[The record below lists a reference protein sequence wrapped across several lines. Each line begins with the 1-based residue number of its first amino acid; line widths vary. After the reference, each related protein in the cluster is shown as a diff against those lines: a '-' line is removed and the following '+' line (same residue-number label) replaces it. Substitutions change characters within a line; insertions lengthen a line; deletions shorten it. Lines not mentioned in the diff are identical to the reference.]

1 MNTMSVR
8 AKHSRSTVAE
18 ALIRSLEDAVKFNP
32 NDAVRPCAVL
42 WTDQDAQWQPVIP
55 RLRQMLPHLLTLGE
69 YQPDQR
75 TGPAIWLR
83 SAVDRLLPNTDW
95 ADENPPILYLPHVS
109 RQNLRAVE
117 ECPDYLKPL
126 VELQYRGVC
135 WTQKNGRDW
144 TVEAFLV
151 SYDGGL
157 GLDLAHDEATR
168 QAMHGSLEELAETAV
183 EHLTDK
189 RLEAED
195 FNRLFSED
203 IVRDLLRW
211 LSEPESVKSHWSE
224 GRWVAFKSRCHDDYK
239 FDPDRDGILVGI
251 ELLGRREGT
260 WAAVWRRFAESPV
273 LYPGIPELLRNA
285 MPSELFLERS
295 SWPQEND
302 KDEKELRQALVALE
316 HSVPGEARDMI
327 RKLEI
332 RHGPRRDWVWAELD
346 QAPLARAL
354 THLTVLA
361 EHTATGLGGA
371 STAEMAAGYVD
382 SAWKVDAAAL
392 SAMATVKTAAD
403 IQAVGKVLDVIY
415 KPWLESAAEHLQKL
429 AEGDPLPGQDAQER
443 KDIEIESGGVFL
455 FADGL
460 RFDISQQ
467 LVERMRDKGWLV
479 NLRTRW
485 AGLPSV
491 TATAKPA
498 VSPVSQHVCG
508 LSPGEDF
515 SPATMD
521 TGQPLTT
528 HRFRKL
534 LAAND
539 YHYLDIDETGDPSG
553 RGWTESG
560 NLDKQGHSLQDKLA
574 GQVQD
579 QIELLLDRIETL
591 FKAGWDEVRVITDHG
606 WLWLP
611 GGLPKVALPSYL
623 TASRWARCAVI
634 KEGSNVEVPTVHWNW
649 NAEERIA
656 IAPGIACFSE
666 GHKYAH
672 GGLSIQ
678 ECLIPV
684 ISVVDRTVPDAVAP
698 RFTDVSWV
706 GFRCRVQIERVQ
718 PGWFVDLRTEVNNAD
733 STISSARPVDSEG
746 PTSLLVEDDD
756 MEGKPAVIV
765 VLDTDGKVLVKQA
778 VMVGENP

>member
-1 MNTMSVR
+1 MTNR
-8 AKHSRSTVAE
+8 PDHSKLTVTE
-18 ALIRSLEDAVKFNP
+18 ALVRSLDDAIRYNP
-32 NDAVRPCAVL
+32 NDATRPCAVL
-42 WTDQDAQWQPVIP
+42 WTDHDAQWQPVIP
-55 RLRQMLPHLLTLGE
+55 RLRLLLPHLLTLGE
-69 YQPDQR
+69 YQPEQR

-83 SAVDRLLPNTDW
+83 SVVDRALSGIELSED
-95 ADENPPILYLPHVS
+95 DPPILYLPHVS
-109 RQNLRAVE
+109 RQNLRAVQ
-117 ECPDYLKPL
+117 ECPDNLKPL

-135 WTQKNGRDW
+135 WTQKNGKDW

-151 SYDGGL
+151 SDDGGL
-157 GLDLAHDEATR
+157 GLDLAHDGATR
-168 QAMHGSLEELAETAV
+168 QALYGSLEELAETAV
-183 EHLTDK
+183 EHLTGK

-211 LSEPESVKSHWSE
+211 LSEPESVKSHWSK
-224 GRWVAFKSRCHDDYK
+224 GRWIAFKSRCYDDYK
-239 FDPDRDGILVGI
+239 FDPDRDGTMVAT
-251 ELLGRREGT
+251 ELMGRREGT
-260 WAAVWRRFAESPV
+260 WVAVWRRFAESPV
-273 LYPGIPELLRNA
+273 LYPGIPELLRKA
-285 MPSELFLERS
+285 MPSELFLKRS
-295 SWPQEND
+295 SWPQENK

-316 HSVPGEARDMI
+316 HSVPGEARDELMQLE
-327 RKLEI
+327 KL
-332 RHGPRRDWVWAELD
+332 HGPRRNWVWAELN
-346 QAPLARAL
+346 QAPLARSLA
-354 THLTVLA
+354 HLTVLA
-361 EHTATGLGGA
+361 KHTATGLGGA
-371 STAEMAAGYVD
+371 SKAEMAQVYVD

-415 KPWLESAAEHLQKL
+415 KPWLETAAEHLQKL
-429 AEGDPLPGQDAQER
+429 AEGDPLPGQEAQER
-443 KDIEIESGGVFL
+443 KDIEVESGGIIL

-467 LVERMRDKGWLV
+467 LAERMRAKGWSV

-498 VSPVSQHVCG
+498 VSPVSQHVYG

-515 SPATMD
+515 SPATSD

-534 LAAND
+534 LADND
-539 YHYLDIDETGDPSG
+539 YQYIDIDEIGDTSG

-579 QIELLLDRIETL
+579 QIELLLNRIETL
-591 FKAGWDEVRVITDHG
+591 LKAGWDEVRVVTDHG

-611 GGLPKVALPSYL
+611 NGLPKVSLPSYL

-634 KEGSNVEVPTVHWNW
+634 KEGSNIEVPTVHWNW

-656 IAPGIACFSE
+656 IAPGITCFSE

-672 GGLSIQ
+672 GGLSLQ
-678 ECLIPV
+678 ECLIPI
-684 ISVVDRTVPDAVAP
+684 ISVVGGTIQDAVAP
-698 RFTDVSWV
+698 KIADVSWV
-706 GFRCRVQIERVQ
+706 GFRCRIQIEQVQ
-718 PGWFVDLRTEVNNAD
+718 PGWHVDLRTEVNNAD
-733 STISSARPVDSEG
+733 STLSSARPVDSEG

-765 VLDTDGKVLVKQA
+765 VLDTDGKVLAKQP
-778 VMVGENP
+778 VVVGENP